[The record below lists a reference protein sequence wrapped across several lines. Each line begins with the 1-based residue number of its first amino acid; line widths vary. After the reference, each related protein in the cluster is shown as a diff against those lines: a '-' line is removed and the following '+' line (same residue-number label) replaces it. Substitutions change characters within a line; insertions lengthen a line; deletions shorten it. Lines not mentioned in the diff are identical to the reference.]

1 MQMLKEEMEDIK
13 EKNNSLMKT
22 HALAETLQEQLS
34 VSQRRNSELIT
45 EKNQSASE
53 LEKLQS
59 KLLSNGNMAR
69 ESTDDIRELENLR
82 NDLSTADRANSHLQN
97 LICELRRK
105 NISIKNRCIELEN
118 SSHRTENIVQQFQRR
133 LIIYEEENRN
143 LGLQLRQGKKS
154 INVRNY
160 SANNRN
166 QHQYRLWRQNE
177 SSDKLANA
185 HDRDSDNV
193 SQDKIKRKE
202 GNRNNLTEVDLT
214 FSQSYKPTFKSEGE
228 KDVLVVGCMY
238 NRDLIDTMFVTK
250 RSRTM
255 AVLNKKMDTTVA
267 RDMIRCRV
275 METFFN
281 LNIKETITLNTVSNQ
296 PCQGHHYM
304 DVSNRRSI
312 SEFSRNKINSYDF
325 VYIDYYRAND
335 NYYGTRLL
343 NPSFFEVTLRHMHRM
358 LKSKGK
364 VIIPFFP
371 RIIANMLPH
380 LHQLARIFNIQY
392 LKREQLYESE
402 NYLWRTTEMM
412 TEIKNLKYLMTGE
425 KCAKQCFGNVS
436 KKRIKAFISDTTC
449 NDSVDLFC
457 DNLPE
462 IEKIYFIQFVKHN
475 ATNSECLSLGN
486 KRQVRGKDF
495 IFIPSA
501 ERFHQ
506 ITINERLT
514 SREIHQMYTGVKLV
528 FAINPNLNVPL
539 KNGEG
544 YLAIVKFEGVI
555 RLGVCHN
562 DFYYGLTYFI
572 LKDIKYVQEFSTIFT
587 STKLINHHCDVIP
600 YATLGQQQPHVL
612 KGYFVNEIFKG
623 KRDNKSVNKDMILT
637 ISSLS
642 PDIVKIPE
650 RNVLS
655 HECISLTKKYTVVYI
670 PHDQLAK
677 CKSLDK
683 EKHFLIPFKLEILN
697 NKW

>member
-1 MQMLKEEMEDIK
+1 MQMLKKDMENIK
-13 EKNNSLMKT
+13 EENIAMKKR
-22 HALAETLQEQLS
+22 HVLADTLQEQLS
-34 VSQRRNSELIT
+34 LSQRINSELVT
-45 EKNQSASE
+45 VKNKFALE
-53 LEKLQS
+53 LEELKSEQ
-59 KLLSNGNMAR
+59 LSNASMAR
-69 ESTDDIRELENLR
+69 DSTDHIGKLEKLR
-82 NDLSTADRANSHLQN
+82 NDLSTADRANSHQQKQ
-97 LICELRRK
+97 IYDLRRSH
-105 NISIKNRCIELEN
+105 ISIKNRCIKLEK
-118 SSHRTENIVQQFQRR
+118 SSHSAENIVEQFKIRVIR
-133 LIIYEEENRN
+133 YEEENRN
-143 LGLQLRQGKKS
+143 LRLSIMQGNKS
-154 INVRNY
+154 INVRNS
-160 SANNRN
+160 SATNRN

-177 SSDKLANA
+177 SSDKLPNAN
-185 HDRDSDNV
+185 DRDSDNV
-193 SQDKIKRKE
+193 SQDKIEKKE
-202 GNRNNLTEVDLT
+202 GNKNNLTEVDLT
-214 FSQSYKPTFKSEGE
+214 FSQRYKPTFKSEGV
-228 KDVLVVGCMY
+228 KDVLVVGCIY
-238 NRDLIDTMFVTK
+238 NRELIDTMFVTK
-250 RSRTM
+250 RSRTL

-312 SEFSRNKINSYDF
+312 SAFSTNNSDRYDF

-335 NYYGTRLL
+335 NYYGTMLL
-343 NPSFFEVTLRHMHRM
+343 NPSFFEVTLTHMHRM

-364 VIIPFFP
+364 LIIPFFP
-371 RIIANMLPH
+371 RIIANMLPQ
-380 LHQLARIFNIQY
+380 LHQLAKIFNIQY
-392 LKREQLYESE
+392 LKKEQLYESE
-402 NYLWRTTEMM
+402 NYLWRTTEMI

-425 KCAKQCFGNVS
+425 QCAKQCFGSVS
-436 KKRIKAFISDTTC
+436 KKRIKAFISDSTC

-457 DNLPE
+457 ENLPE
-462 IEKIYFIQFVKHN
+462 IEKIYFIQFEKHN
-475 ATNSECLSLGN
+475 ATNTESSSLQN

-572 LKDIKYVQEFSTIFT
+572 LKDIKYIQDFSTIFT
-587 STKLINHHCDVIP
+587 STKLINDHCDVIP
-600 YATLGQQQPHVL
+600 YATLGKLQPHVL
-612 KGYFVNEIFKG
+612 KGYFVNEILKG
-623 KRDNKSVNKDMILT
+623 KREKKCFNNDTMLT
-637 ISSLS
+637 ISSQS
-642 PDIVKIPE
+642 PDIVRIPE

-677 CKSLDK
+677 YINRRRKTL
-683 EKHFLIPFKLEILN
+683 FYTF
-697 NKW
+697 